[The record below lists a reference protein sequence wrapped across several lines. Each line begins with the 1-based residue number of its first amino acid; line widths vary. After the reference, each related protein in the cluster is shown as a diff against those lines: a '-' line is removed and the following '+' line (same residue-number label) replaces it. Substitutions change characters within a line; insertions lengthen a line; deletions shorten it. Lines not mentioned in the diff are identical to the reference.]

1 MKREYDFNIRITFE
15 KPLVVKF
22 QLESDTQE
30 IQRQTER
37 LDAAGKELDASVAA
51 TTPQQIQTKT

>member
-1 MKREYDFNIRITFE
+1 MKREYDFNIKVTFE

-22 QLESDTQE
+22 QLESDTKE

-37 LDAAGKELDASVAA
+37 LDTAGKELGASVAA
-51 TTPQQIQTKT
+51 NTPQQTKKET